1 MKLKPLMLGGKSFVG
16 ARVSPSVEKAKAF
29 LKKSASDKLFTVAM
43 LVKSVGI
50 GDQAVRKLIDPEYA
64 YLWPFGSPQWY
75 YGNPA
80 AIKRLK
86 AKAEAQRKSEGR

>member
-1 MKLKPLMLGGKSFVG
+1 MKLKPLMLGGKAFTG
-16 ARVSPSVEKAKAF
+16 ETVSPSVNKAKAF
-29 LKKSASDKLFTVAM
+29 LDKSANGDLFTVAM
-43 LVKSVGI
+43 LINGAGVGE
-50 GDQAVRKLIDPEYA
+50 GVARKLTDSDYA
-64 YLWPFGSPQWY
+64 YVWPFGKPQWY